1 MCYEMKCPHQDHMGN
16 CTIPSWEYRRP
27 GFEWPCISLG
37 DGGECPVEGVEDT
50 PQIVFIEIPYIKE
63 R

>member
-27 GFEWPCISLG
+27 GFEWPCPHLEDEEDLI
-37 DGGECPVEGVEDT
+37 EDT
-50 PQIVFIEIPYIKE
+50 DEGPQIVFIEIPYIKE